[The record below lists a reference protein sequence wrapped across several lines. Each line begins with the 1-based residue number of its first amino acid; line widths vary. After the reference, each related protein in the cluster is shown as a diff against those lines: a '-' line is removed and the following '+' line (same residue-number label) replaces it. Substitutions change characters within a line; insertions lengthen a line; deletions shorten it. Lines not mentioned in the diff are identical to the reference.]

1 MLLIFDM
8 NTADFTHKL
17 IGKYIYIDK
26 IDFPLT
32 KLIDFFS
39 VDDLSFIFGEKYNED
54 NYLGSI
60 ENSRWHT
67 HLLFRLNSTNK
78 VVGYLELI
86 KVGDEVELHGGGTNN
101 SFIEKIARTEAW
113 YLIIKYCFDTFNIKS
128 LNTKCWV
135 KNQKAFNLIT
145 GTGFKVI
152 GKSDNGDCFKFN
164 LSLEDF
170 HSNRIFKMI
179 DQLIKNQN

>member
-1 MLLIFDM
+1 M
-8 NTADFTHKL
+8 NTTDFTHKI
-17 IGKYIYIDK
+17 IGKYIYIDR
-26 IDFPLT
+26 IDIPIT
-32 KLIDFFS
+32 KLNEIFTS
-39 VDDLSFIFGEKYNED
+39 DDLSFIFGEKYNED
-54 NYLGSI
+54 NYLCHI
-60 ENSRWHT
+60 ENSKWHT
-67 HLLFRLNSTNK
+67 HLLFFLKSTNK

-86 KVGDEVELHGGGTNN
+86 KVGDEIELHGGGTNN

-135 KNQKAFNLIT
+135 ENQKAFNFIT
-145 GTGFKVI
+145 GTGFKII

-170 HSNRIFKMI
+170 LSNRIFKMFE
-179 DQLIKNQN
+179 QSIKNQN